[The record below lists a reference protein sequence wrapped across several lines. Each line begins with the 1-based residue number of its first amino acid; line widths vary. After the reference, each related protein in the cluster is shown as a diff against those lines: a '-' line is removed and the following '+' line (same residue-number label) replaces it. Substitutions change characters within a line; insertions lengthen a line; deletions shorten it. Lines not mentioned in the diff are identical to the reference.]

1 MRRGATATGQAGAPI
16 RQRFWDSEPSA
27 TFFYDVGGD
36 DENRERRCDA
46 MDGYVVRD
54 APGWTWKANGR
65 ENGGRFDFLVIEHL
79 EYRAG
84 PPLHFHKT
92 FEDSF
97 FVLEG
102 IMTAQ
107 LGDQVVELGP
117 GDFAT
122 APPGVPHSLTNA
134 DADQMRCRVINL
146 LTPGVGFDRYISQID
161 QLAGRGD
168 YEGIERLN
176 AEYDVTITGPSVA
189 EKLGLS

>member
-1 MRRGATATGQAGAPI
+1 M
-16 RQRFWDSEPSA
+16 E
-27 TFFYDVGGD
+27 
-36 DENRERRCDA
+36 
-46 MDGYVVRD
+46 GYVVRD

-65 ENGGRFDFLVIEHL
+65 DNDGRYDFLVVEHL
-79 EYRAG
+79 AYRAG

-107 LGDQVVELGP
+107 LGDEVVELGP

-134 DADQMRCRVINL
+134 HADQTRCRVINL

-161 QLAGRGD
+161 QLAEQGD
-168 YEGIERLN
+168 PDAIERLN
-176 AEYDVTITGPSVA
+176 AEFDVTIVGPSVA
-189 EKLGLS
+189 DRLGLA